1 MRVRTPLLRG
11 AGWGASIVLALA
23 GLAEAGYR
31 ARVEGD
37 RGQPPLAFA
46 ASEIERAAADVP
58 AAGELRIVL
67 AVDAGAGLGE
77 QGYRMARPAA
87 GEVRVTGG
95 SAVGAM
101 YGGLDVA
108 EAIRIGTVASLPA
121 RESKP
126 FVAYRGIKFNIPL
139 DLRTPS
145 YSDNADAFQANIPEM
160 WSRAFW
166 AELLD
171 SSRGPRSSGG

>member
-1 MRVRTPLLRG
+1 LS
-11 AGWGASIVLALA
+11 SIS
-23 GLAEAGYR
+23 
-31 ARVEGD
+31 D

-77 QGYRMARPAA
+77 QGYRMGRPAA